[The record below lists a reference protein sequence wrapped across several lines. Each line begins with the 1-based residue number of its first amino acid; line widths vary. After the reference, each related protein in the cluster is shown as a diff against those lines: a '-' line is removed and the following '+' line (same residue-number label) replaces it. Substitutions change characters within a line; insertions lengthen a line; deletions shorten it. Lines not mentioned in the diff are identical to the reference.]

1 MPGEEICEATVSK
14 PTGMSWKRPS
24 SSCRRGRSPRQK
36 PLPRTRTVLRSRWGN
51 LRESSSPSSQEE
63 TAPRVSHMAEETGK
77 SLGKQ
82 LQQRLREADDTF
94 HQVAR
99 LDGHRNFHGIFKTT
113 SVLPLFHT
121 QYSPSSRCSPYRP
134 T

>member
-1 MPGEEICEATVSK
+1 MRGNCLQTDWDELEEAEQLLQTGKEPSPEAAPTHTHGAPDSVGK
-14 PTGMSWKRPS
+14 PA
-24 SSCRRGRSPRQK
+24 
-36 PLPRTRTVLRSRWGN
+36 
-51 LRESSSPSSQEE
+51 RESSSPSSQEE